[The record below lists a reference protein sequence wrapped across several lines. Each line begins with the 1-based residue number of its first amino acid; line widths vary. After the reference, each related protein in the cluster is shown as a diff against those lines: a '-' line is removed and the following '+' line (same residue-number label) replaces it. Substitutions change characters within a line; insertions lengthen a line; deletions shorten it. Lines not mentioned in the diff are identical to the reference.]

1 MNDVEIAMPDEG
13 ELERSRKQRKKEKKM
28 LQVGRELITY
38 IVFLFLLMTVCYGN
52 RTEYGF
58 LMTQDI
64 KNTFSGFDK
73 VRTTVSQKS
82 LINKVDM
89 VCLSPVGYGV

>member
-82 LINKVDM
+82 
-89 VCLSPVGYGV
+89 